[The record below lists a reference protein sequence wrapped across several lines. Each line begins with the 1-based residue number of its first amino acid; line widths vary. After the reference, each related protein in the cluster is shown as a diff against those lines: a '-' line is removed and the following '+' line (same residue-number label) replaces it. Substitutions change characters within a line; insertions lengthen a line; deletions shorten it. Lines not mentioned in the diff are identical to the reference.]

1 MKIKTT
7 MPERVFDIFNVVL
20 MFLIAV
26 VMAYP
31 IWHVIMASLS
41 DNNLLMGYRGVLLL
55 PRGFSTNAYTLMTKN
70 PMILKGYGNTIFIVV
85 FGVFFNMLFTS
96 LAAYFLSRKNVYWQ
110 RCVMM
115 FIVFTMFFSGGLIP
129 TYLINTKIF
138 HLKNSYWALIL
149 PGLVNTYNLIIM
161 RTSFA
166 AIPDSLEES
175 ARLDGA
181 GHWTILFKIV
191 LPLSKAILA
200 VMVLYYAVAQWNSW
214 FNANIYITDRSKY
227 PLQLVLR
234 EILIANDT
242 SSSMA
247 AQDANAADQQSIGE
261 TIKYAVIVAA
271 TLPILCVYPFLQK
284 YFVKGV
290 MVGAV
295 KG

>member
-1 MKIKTT
+1 MKIKVSAA
-7 MPERVFDIFNVVL
+7 ERAFNIFNCIF
-20 MFLIAV
+20 MFLLMI

-31 IWHVIMASLS
+31 IWYVIMASLS
-41 DNNLLMGYRGVLLL
+41 QNNLLMSYRGVLLL
-55 PRGFSTNAYTLMTKN
+55 TRGFSTNAYTLMAKN
-70 PMILKGYGNTIFIVV
+70 PMIVKGYGNTIFIVV
-85 FGVFFNMLFTS
+85 VGVTLNLIFTS
-96 LAAYFLSRKNVYWQ
+96 IAAYFLSRKGVYWQ
-110 RCVMM
+110 KYVMM

-149 PGLVNTYNLIIM
+149 PGLINTYNLIIM

-166 AIPDSLEES
+166 SIPESLEES

-181 GHWTILFKIV
+181 GHWTILFRIV
-191 LPLSKAILA
+191 IPLSKAVIA
-200 VMVLYYAVAQWNSW
+200 VMILYYAVSHWNSW
-214 FNANIYITDRSKY
+214 FNANIYITDRTKY

-234 EILIANDT
+234 EILISNDT
-242 SSSMA
+242 SSMA

-261 TIKYAVIVAA
+261 TVKYAVIVVA
-271 TLPILCVYPFLQK
+271 TIPILCVYPFLQK